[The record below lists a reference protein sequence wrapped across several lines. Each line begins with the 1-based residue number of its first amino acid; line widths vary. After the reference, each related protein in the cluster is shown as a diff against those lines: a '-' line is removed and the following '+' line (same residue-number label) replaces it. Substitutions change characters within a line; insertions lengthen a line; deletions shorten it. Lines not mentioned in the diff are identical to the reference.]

1 MYEFQDDTVLQRGRS
16 GRKNR
21 NGGSTAYNFGDSS
34 IDTDNNDGNSLT
46 YSASSSQ
53 AGESTDS
60 SIADITYFLEQQQH
74 MLQQQNAQRLK
85 HHNQR
90 KSFSRENSLGYS
102 TDTNDYSE
110 QGPGQ
115 SSKSNE
121 KIIFTAATHGE
132 SRVKRTSRPASNN
145 GSGSGRSTPTNSKNM
160 KSRAS
165 SFSSPAGVASSDF
178 SSGGGSGSSHTPS
191 SPTPPR
197 HAKKMM
203 DKEGTEMWYAKW
215 WMCGFTDALNLNSKC
230 WTSWIRNELNTTRCN
245 IFRRNDAK

>member
-1 MYEFQDDTVLQRGRS
+1 
-16 GRKNR
+16 
-21 NGGSTAYNFGDSS
+21 
-34 IDTDNNDGNSLT
+34 
-46 YSASSSQ
+46 
-53 AGESTDS
+53 
-60 SIADITYFLEQQQH
+60 

-85 HHNQR
+85 SQHHR
-90 KSFSRENSLGYS
+90 KSFSNSTLNSLGYS

-115 SSKSNE
+115 PSKSNE

-132 SRVKRTSRPASNN
+132 SRVKRSSRQASNT
-145 GSGSGRSTPTNSKNM
+145 GSTSGRSTPTNTKNL
-160 KSRAS
+160 KTRKN
-165 SFSSPAGVASSDF
+165 SFHSPAGVASSDF

-230 WTSWIRNELNTTRCN
+230 
-245 IFRRNDAK
+245 